1 MSPRWVSVVVGGWL
15 FVSAWILPAPPE
27 ARGVQCVAGALIF
40 LLAFVAMG
48 VHRARRWNTIL
59 GACVVL
65 VPFLLALHSAV
76 TGLNQI
82 ASGLV
87 AMGASLLPEPTRE
100 PPARRRGPELPPGRA
115 A

>member
-15 FVSAWILPAPPE
+15 FVSAWIFPAPPE
-27 ARGVQCVAGALIF
+27 VRGIQCVAGAMIF

-48 VHRARRWNTIL
+48 VRRARRWNTL
-59 GACVVL
+59 LAACVVL
-65 VPFLLALHSAV
+65 VPFLFALHAAV

-87 AMGASLLPEPTRE
+87 AMGASLVPEPS
-100 PPARRRGPELPPGRA
+100 RGPAYRLR
-115 A
+115 